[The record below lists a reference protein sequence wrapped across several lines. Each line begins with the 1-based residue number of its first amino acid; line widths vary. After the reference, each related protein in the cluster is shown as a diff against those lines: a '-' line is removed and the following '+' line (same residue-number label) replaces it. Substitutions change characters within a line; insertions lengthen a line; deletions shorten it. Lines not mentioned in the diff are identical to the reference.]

1 MSDKVNEATLKQLA
15 EEMAVAAKDMP
26 AAVTGDAVPP
36 APGSGVEL
44 VTALVA
50 APPEEIVFS
59 CTACS
64 KPIGPNWIDS
74 CPLCGAFGTVEIGSG
89 SHAKNKNWVG
99 GTGKPQLL
107 SEISSEDH
115 ERISTGTRELDR
127 VLGGGLVTGSTVL
140 ISGDPG
146 IGKSTLLTQV
156 AAALTTADMTD
167 AETKQAAHPLIVLYV
182 SAEETVA
189 QIKNRSVRL
198 SMESKKLYLVNES
211 DVVVITKYVHEIKP
225 DILIIDSI
233 QTVFLPDTEGNAGSI
248 TQVKECA
255 IHFMNVCRS
264 MKIGCFIVA
273 HITKDGSVAGPKM
286 LEHVVDAVLEFH
298 REGQGELRS
307 IRANKNRFGD
317 TNEMALF
324 RMSKDGL
331 HSIENPSELLLEQH
345 HDGDKGV
352 CIGLAALGPRP
363 LAVEV
368 QTLLGPSAI
377 GTAAE
382 RSFRRVVVGLSNNR
396 SLQVCAVLQRRLG
409 IDLNREILINVPGG
423 LKELTDPA
431 LDLPLALAL
440 VSYVL
445 DISLPPSFICWG
457 EIGLAGEIRPVSYSA
472 SRIKAAKL
480 LNFAMVMGPIAPS
493 YETSTID
500 TDDEESGYFP
510 VATLEEAFDALDFDI
525 SVAKPKRAKL
535 RRKKPSPKA

>member
-1 MSDKVNEATLKQLA
+1 MG
-15 EEMAVAAKDMP
+15 AA
-26 AAVTGDAVPP
+26 
-36 APGSGVEL
+36 
-44 VTALVA
+44 
-50 APPEEIVFS
+50 
-59 CTACS
+59 
-64 KPIGPNWIDS
+64 
-74 CPLCGAFGTVEIGSG
+74 

-99 GTGKPQLL
+99 GSGKPQLL
-107 SEISSEDH
+107 SEVSAEDH
-115 ERISTGTRELDR
+115 ERISTGTREFDR

-146 IGKSTLLTQV
+146 IGKSTLLTQI
-156 AAALTTADMTD
+156 AAALTTADMTEI
-167 AETKQAAHPLIVLYV
+167 ETKQKTQQLIVLYV

-189 QIKNRSVRL
+189 QIKNRSIRL

-211 DVVVITKYVHEIKP
+211 DVVAITKHIHEIKP

-233 QTVFLPDTEGNAGSI
+233 QTVFLPDTDGNAGSI

-255 IHFMNVCRS
+255 VHFMNVCRA

-307 IRANKNRFGD
+307 VRANKNRFGD

-324 RMSKDGL
+324 KMSKDGL

-345 HDGDKGV
+345 QDGEKGV

-368 QTLLGPSAI
+368 QVLLGPQSI
-377 GTAAE
+377 GSAAE
-382 RSFRRVVVGLSNNR
+382 RSFRRSVTGLKTSR
-396 SLQVCAVLQRRLG
+396 ALQVCAILQRRLN

-423 LKELTDPA
+423 LEELADPA

-440 VSYVL
+440 TGYAL
-445 DISLPPSFICWG
+445 GIALPPGFICWG
-457 EIGLAGEIRPVSYSA
+457 EIGLAGEIRPVSYSEA
-472 SRIKAAKL
+472 RIKAAKL
-480 LNFAMVMGPIAPS
+480 LHFPMVMGPVAPS
-493 YETSTID
+493 YETDHAPKKPESE
-500 TDDEESGYFP
+500 DEEGGYFP
-510 VATLEEAFDALDFDI
+510 VATLEEAFECLNFDI
-525 SVAKPKRAKL
+525 TVAKPRRAKL
-535 RRKKPSPKA
+535 SRKSSAKPKKPLS